1 MMKQTKSLK
10 FKIERI
16 RNFLCGFLF
25 GDKSASRRF
34 GREGLRRKVGAR
46 SAFTVAELLIA
57 VGLFTTIITIAIGA
71 YVKMLQ
77 QQGLMTGLMA
87 ANDNVSL
94 VLEQIMREIRTGKD
108 FNPDSGNDL
117 ESLSF
122 VNDRGCEVTYSFFS
136 NSIKR
141 SQVDNAI
148 CEASEGILTSEN
160 VKIGGFN
167 FNINKKSGAGVLAG
181 TDFEEI
187 EIVIKVSNE
196 EAAGVEKENE
206 IRTRV
211 SARKY
216 FGG

>member
-1 MMKQTKSLK
+1 MKQVKDLELK
-10 FKIERI
+10 IKKVKDS
-16 RNFLCGFLF
+16 LCGFLSF
-25 GDKSASRRF
+25 NKKSARRF
-34 GREGLRRKVGAR
+34 GRCG
-46 SAFTVAELLIA
+46 FTVAELLIA

-71 YVKMLQ
+71 YIKMLQ

-108 FNPDSGNDL
+108 FNPDSGNKL

-122 VNDRGCEVTYSFFS
+122 INDRGCEVTYSFFS

-141 SQVDNAI
+141 SQVDNII

-160 VKIGGFN
+160 VKIGEFS
-167 FNINKKSGAGVLAG
+167 FNINKKSGNGVLAG

-216 FGG
+216 FGN